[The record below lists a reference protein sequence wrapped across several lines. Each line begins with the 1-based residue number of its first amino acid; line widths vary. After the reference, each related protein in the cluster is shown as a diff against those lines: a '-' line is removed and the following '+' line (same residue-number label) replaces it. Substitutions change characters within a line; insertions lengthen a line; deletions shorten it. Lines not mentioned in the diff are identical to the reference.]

1 MRTVVTIE
9 VDGDAA
15 GCSPPSPT
23 LADVMAKLTQLQEQI
38 AMNQAELETALAN
51 VGTRLTEAS
60 TEIVARLQDLQD
72 AITEAGNTT
81 PAVDAALANV
91 QTLAAALAD
100 IVPNDPPADPP
111 PAEEPAD
118 PPADAPAP

>member
-1 MRTVVTIE
+1 MPTVVTIT
-9 VDGDAA
+9 VDGEAA

-23 LADVMAKLTQLQEQI
+23 LADVMAKLNQLQEQI
-38 AMNQAELETALAN
+38 TMNHAETAAALTA
-51 VGTRLTEAS
+51 VGDRLTEAS
-60 TEIVARLQDLQD
+60 TEIVARLQDLQA

-81 PAVDAALANV
+81 PEVDAALARV

-111 PAEEPAD
+111 PAEDPPAD
-118 PPADAPAP
+118 PPAP

>member
-1 MRTVVTIE
+1 MPTVVTIT
-9 VDGDAA
+9 VDGEPA
-15 GCSPPSPT
+15 GCPTSSPT
-23 LADVMAKLTQLQEQI
+23 LADVMAKLNQLQEQI
-38 AMNQAELETALAN
+38 TMNHAETAAALTA
-51 VGTRLTEAS
+51 VGDRLTEAS
-60 TEIVARLQDLQD
+60 TEIVARLQDLQA

-81 PAVDAALANV
+81 PEVDAALARV

-118 PPADAPAP
+118 PPAEPPAP

>member
-1 MRTVVTIE
+1 MPTVVTIT
-9 VDGDAA
+9 VDGEPA

-23 LADVMAKLTQLQEQI
+23 LADVMAKLNQLQEQI

-100 IVPNDPPADPP
+100 IVPNDPPAPP
-111 PAEEPAD
+111 PEEP
-118 PPADAPAP
+118 PAP

>member
-1 MRTVVTIE
+1 MPTVVTIT
-9 VDGDAA
+9 VDGEPA

-100 IVPNDPPADPP
+100 IVPNDPPAPP
-111 PAEEPAD
+111 PEEP
-118 PPADAPAP
+118 PAPPPETPVP